1 MTEEAPARFGSKEFK
16 SNGPI
21 SILAADGNRY
31 QLDDATNEYFGEIE
45 KALREFDD
53 KDDKKNNIQQR
64 RDDGEEEELKQ
75 RNEAIEILANNAL
88 EGADGKEVELMM
100 DARCSRLIERLVAH
114 ATDEALV
121 LFLRKACRGWK
132 TYALAMNIFG
142 SRVLESVIRQVSK
155 RLVVDGEGSVH
166 HHHATTKERGIQEVL
181 KFKEMLLEKEDVD
194 DGFENEGRNR
204 NNNSDE
210 QQENNNLPEAGP
222 RSCLDNLSYVLSS
235 RATDISFDQRASP
248 VARRVFFLFAGKDM
262 PLNPGGRDKTLAVGQ
277 QNYKPQGNLESKLKG
292 ATSVEQFDASKKNRE
307 KHRDEKN
314 EDRINAFP
322 ELLESHTN
330 DVLANV
336 EEVLWDMTD
345 DPCASAYL
353 QAILLSQEGD
363 DASLKWIIPGLLGCA
378 PPEDAPDGELLADLS
393 SDDMKALMQSR
404 SGSHLL
410 EVIVRVAPR
419 TLGAE
424 IWRRFFRDKLMSISK
439 HPVANFVLQSV
450 LGSSKDPAVVASA
463 VSELSALFGTL
474 LYENRAGVIAALLA
488 ACLRLKTN
496 EKDCCKALARGV
508 TFKLEKKN
516 ANNATAADGTHN
528 EEGGGG
534 SRKGGKSQLARAL
547 LFLGNPP
554 HGRCSVLGAAM
565 MQTLAKYPAD
575 ATVMFLES
583 LCDTDPKTL
592 LQAAR
597 DASGSHAIEAILN
610 SRLVKAKHK
619 KAIAEL
625 LVDNAVALAVSSGG
639 SRVLEACYRET
650 DNKTKKKI
658 VELCSKR
665 EKEIVATRHGVVLF
679 KRLGVKQ
686 FQNNASGW
694 EKREEKSAAI
704 RAEFEKEFG
713 FDAPEK
719 EKEENRNKT
728 VLREVPP
735 PPPQKRKSRDEIHP
749 GGEDERENDDKN
761 DDTIGDKKKSK
772 KEKKEKK
779 EKRRK

>member
-1 MTEEAPARFGSKEFK
+1 MTSEGEAALPPRFGSKEFK

-31 QLDDATNEYFGEIE
+31 QLDDATNEYFVEIE
-45 KALREFDD
+45 KALGEFDEKRNVVQQRGEEDDIDD
-53 KDDKKNNIQQR
+53 KD
-64 RDDGEEEELKQ
+64 
-75 RNEAIEILANNAL
+75 EAIETLANNAL
-88 EGADGKEVELMM
+88 EGADGREVELMM

-114 ATDEALV
+114 ATDEALAS
-121 LFLRKACRGWK
+121 FLKKVCRGWK

-155 RLVVDGEGSVH
+155 RLVVDGEGNDGSNPRH
-166 HHHATTKERGIQEVL
+166 HGETKRKKRSIQEVL

-194 DGFENEGRNR
+194 DGFENENRSR
-204 NNNSDE
+204 NNDYDDGGGE
-210 QQENNNLPEAGP
+210 GDGQQQQRENNNLPEAGP

-235 RATDISFDQRASP
+235 RAKDIAFDQRASP
-248 VARRVFFLFAGKDM
+248 VARRVFFLLAGKEM

-307 KHRDEKN
+307 KYQEEKN

-322 ELLESHTN
+322 ELLESHIN

-353 QAILLSQEGD
+353 QAILISQEGD
-363 DASLKWIIPGLLGCA
+363 DKSLKWIIPGLLGCA

-393 SDDMKALMQSR
+393 SEDMKTLMQSR

-410 EVIVRVAPR
+410 EVIVKVAPK
-419 TLGAE
+419 TLGSE

-450 LGSSKDPAVVASA
+450 LGSSRDPAVVASA

-474 LYENRAGVIAALLA
+474 LYDNRAGVIAALLA

-516 ANNATAADGTHN
+516 ATN
-528 EEGGGG
+528 EEGGEGG
-534 SRKGGKSQLARAL
+534 RKGGKSQLARAL

-575 ATVMFLES
+575 ATIMFLES
-583 LCDTDPKTL
+583 LCDTDPKSL
-592 LQAAR
+592 LQASR

-658 VELCSKR
+658 VELCSAR
-665 EKEIVATRHGVVLF
+665 EKEIVATRHGMVLF

-713 FDAPEK
+713 FDSLEEEK
-719 EKEENRNKT
+719 K
-728 VLREVPP
+728 VREVPP
-735 PPPQKRKSRDEIHP
+735 PPSRKRDEKERDP
-749 GGEDERENDDKN
+749 EDEKRDR
-761 DDTIGDKKKSK
+761 KKSK

-779 EKRRK
+779 DKKEKKEKKEKKKRSE

>member
-1 MTEEAPARFGSKEFK
+1 MTSEGEGALPPRFGSKEFK

-31 QLDDATNEYFGEIE
+31 QLDDATNEYFVEIE
-45 KALREFDD
+45 KALGEFDE
-53 KDDKKNNIQQR
+53 KRNVGVQQQQQQ
-64 RDDGEEEELKQ
+64 GEEDDIDDQ
-75 RNEAIEILANNAL
+75 DEAIETLANNAL
-88 EGADGKEVELMM
+88 EGADGREVELMM

-114 ATDEALV
+114 ATDEALAS
-121 LFLRKACRGWK
+121 FLKKVCRGWK

-142 SRVLESVIRQVSK
+142 SRVLESVVRQVSK
-155 RLVVDGEGSVH
+155 RLVVDGEGNDGSNPRH
-166 HHHATTKERGIQEVL
+166 HSATKRKKRSIQEVL

-194 DGFENEGRNR
+194 DGFENENRSR
-204 NNNSDE
+204 NNDYDDGGGE
-210 QQENNNLPEAGP
+210 GDDQQKQRENNNLPEAGP

-235 RATDISFDQRASP
+235 RAKDIAFDQRASP
-248 VARRVFFLFAGKDM
+248 VARRVFFLFAGKEM

-307 KHRDEKN
+307 KYQEEKN

-322 ELLESHTN
+322 ELLESHIN

-353 QAILLSQEGD
+353 QAILISQEGD
-363 DASLKWIIPGLLGCA
+363 DKSLKWIIPGLLGCA

-393 SDDMKALMQSR
+393 SDDMKTLMQSR

-410 EVIVRVAPR
+410 EVIVKVAPK
-419 TLGAE
+419 TLGSE

-516 ANNATAADGTHN
+516 ANN
-528 EEGGGG
+528 EEGGEGG
-534 SRKGGKSQLARAL
+534 RKGGKSQLARAL

-575 ATVMFLES
+575 ATIMFLES
-583 LCDTDPKTL
+583 LCDTDPKSL
-592 LQAAR
+592 LQASR

-658 VELCSKR
+658 VELCSAR
-665 EKEIVATRHGVVLF
+665 EKEIVATRHGMVLF

-713 FDAPEK
+713 FDSLEEEK
-719 EKEENRNKT
+719 K
-728 VLREVPP
+728 VREVPP
-735 PPPQKRKSRDEIHP
+735 PPSRKRDEKERDP
-749 GGEDERENDDKN
+749 EDEKRDR
-761 DDTIGDKKKSK
+761 KKSKKEKKDK

-779 EKRRK
+779 EKKKTKKRE

>member
-1 MTEEAPARFGSKEFK
+1 MTSEGEGALPPRFGSKEFK

-31 QLDDATNEYFGEIE
+31 QLDDATNEYFVEIE
-45 KALREFDD
+45 KALGEFDEKRNVVQQGGEEDDIDD
-53 KDDKKNNIQQR
+53 KD
-64 RDDGEEEELKQ
+64 
-75 RNEAIEILANNAL
+75 EAIETLANNAL
-88 EGADGKEVELMM
+88 EGADGREVELMM

-114 ATDEALV
+114 ATDEALAS
-121 LFLRKACRGWK
+121 FLKKVCRGWK

-155 RLVVDGEGSVH
+155 RLVVDGEGNDGSNPRH
-166 HHHATTKERGIQEVL
+166 HGETKRKKRSIQEVL

-194 DGFENEGRNR
+194 DGFENENR
-204 NNNSDE
+204 SKNNDYDDGGGE
-210 QQENNNLPEAGP
+210 GDGQQQQRENNNLPEAGP

-235 RATDISFDQRASP
+235 RAKDIAFDQRASP
-248 VARRVFFLFAGKDM
+248 VARRVFFLFAGKEM

-307 KHRDEKN
+307 KYQEEKN

-322 ELLESHTN
+322 ELLESHIN

-353 QAILLSQEGD
+353 QAILISQEGD
-363 DASLKWIIPGLLGCA
+363 DKSLKWIIPGLLGCA

-393 SDDMKALMQSR
+393 SEDMKTLMQSR

-410 EVIVRVAPR
+410 EVIVKVAPK
-419 TLGAE
+419 TLGSE

-516 ANNATAADGTHN
+516 ATN
-528 EEGGGG
+528 EEGGEGG
-534 SRKGGKSQLARAL
+534 RKGGKSQLARAL

-575 ATVMFLES
+575 ATIMFLES
-583 LCDTDPKTL
+583 LCDTDPKSL
-592 LQAAR
+592 LQASR

-658 VELCSKR
+658 VELCSAR
-665 EKEIVATRHGVVLF
+665 EKEIVATRHGMVLF

-713 FDAPEK
+713 FDSLEEEK
-719 EKEENRNKT
+719 K
-728 VLREVPP
+728 VREVPP
-735 PPPQKRKSRDEIHP
+735 PPSRKRDEKERDP
-749 GGEDERENDDKN
+749 EDEKRDR
-761 DDTIGDKKKSK
+761 KKSK

-779 EKRRK
+779 DKKEKKEKKEKKKRSE

>member
-1 MTEEAPARFGSKEFK
+1 MTSEGEAALPPRFGSKEFK

-31 QLDDATNEYFGEIE
+31 QLDDATNEYFVEIE
-45 KALREFDD
+45 KALGEFDEKRNVVQQGGEEDDIDD
-53 KDDKKNNIQQR
+53 KD
-64 RDDGEEEELKQ
+64 
-75 RNEAIEILANNAL
+75 EAIETLANNAL
-88 EGADGKEVELMM
+88 EGADGREVELMM

-114 ATDEALV
+114 ATDEALAS
-121 LFLRKACRGWK
+121 FLKKVCRGWK

-155 RLVVDGEGSVH
+155 RLVVDGEGDVGLNPRH
-166 HHHATTKERGIQEVL
+166 HSATKTKKRSIQEVL

-194 DGFENEGRNR
+194 DGFENENR
-204 NNNSDE
+204 SKNNDYDDGGGE
-210 QQENNNLPEAGP
+210 GDGQQQQRENNNLPEAGP

-235 RATDISFDQRASP
+235 RAKDIAFDQRASP
-248 VARRVFFLFAGKDM
+248 VARRVFFLFAGKEM

-307 KHRDEKN
+307 KYQEEKN

-322 ELLESHTN
+322 ELLESHIN

-353 QAILLSQEGD
+353 QAILISQEGD
-363 DASLKWIIPGLLGCA
+363 DKSLKWIIPGLLGCA

-393 SDDMKALMQSR
+393 SDDMKTLMQSR

-410 EVIVRVAPR
+410 EVIVKVAPK
-419 TLGAE
+419 TLGSE

-516 ANNATAADGTHN
+516 ANN
-528 EEGGGG
+528 EEGGEGG
-534 SRKGGKSQLARAL
+534 RKGGKSQLARAL

-575 ATVMFLES
+575 ATIMFLES
-583 LCDTDPKTL
+583 LCDTDPKSL
-592 LQAAR
+592 LQASR

-658 VELCSKR
+658 VELCSAR
-665 EKEIVATRHGVVLF
+665 EKEIVATRHGMVLF

-713 FDAPEK
+713 FDSLEEEK
-719 EKEENRNKT
+719 K
-728 VLREVPP
+728 VREVPP
-735 PPPQKRKSRDEIHP
+735 PPSRKRDEKERDP
-749 GGEDERENDDKN
+749 EDEKRDR
-761 DDTIGDKKKSK
+761 KKSK

-779 EKRRK
+779 DKKEKKEKKEKKKRSE